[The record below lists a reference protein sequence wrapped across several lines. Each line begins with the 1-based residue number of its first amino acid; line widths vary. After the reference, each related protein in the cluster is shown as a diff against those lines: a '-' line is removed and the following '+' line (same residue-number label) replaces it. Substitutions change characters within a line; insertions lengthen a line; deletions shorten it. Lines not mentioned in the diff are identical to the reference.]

1 MLFKS
6 WEGTMSINS
15 LVNSAIARR
24 TDFPPFGKAP
34 QTYAEIAW
42 AANNPP
48 LHAAAPAAPNG
59 PAPSAAPVDTT
70 MNVITNYIPAE
81 ILTCYVAVLA
91 ALQSTATPTPTP
103 GPQHASPEQW
113 IAFGLFQAATP
124 IVFWL
129 VYAAKLKGAG
139 KNLPLSF
146 AVWPLWE
153 MVASAIAFFAWA
165 FGLPNSPFFYQPWY
179 SSAIAAIVV
188 LLASTT
194 LALLAPIFGGSPLK
208 AS

>member
-1 MLFKS
+1 
-6 WEGTMSINS
+6 MSINS

-34 QTYAEIAW
+34 QTYAEMAW

-48 LHAAAPAAPNG
+48 LHATAPADANAPT
-59 PAPSAAPVDTT
+59 PSAAPVDTT

-91 ALQSTATPTPTP
+91 ALQSSPAPTP
-103 GPQHASPEQW
+103 GVRTSEAQW
-113 IAFGLFQAATP
+113 IAFGIFQAATP
-124 IVFWL
+124 VVFWL
-129 VYAAKLKGAG
+129 VYAAKVKGAG

-146 AVWPLWE
+146 ALWPVWE
-153 MVASAIAFFAWA
+153 MVASALAFFAWA
-165 FGLPNSPFFYQPWY
+165 FGLPNSPFSSLHWY

-188 LLASTT
+188 LLASTL
-194 LALLAPIFGGSPLK
+194 LALLAPIFGSGQLK